1 MEGTQVRATRQV
13 TTCQIGKR
21 QKDGSRCRNR
31 PSRVLAGESPVI
43 WESSYRKEDLGRLAD
58 KLKAR
63 KVQKKFPARSL
74 ACLEKEIFIG
84 CYIIRKLMDGK
95 KLSDTVASLKFP
107 VRFHSSI
114 GRNPTWLT
122 WNQDLDRSYDF
133 KNVHTEPMSLP
144 YLCNQLIHSFIFVPL
159 FGRHGTLRG
168 IFFNSDLTKSR
179 KLYYLSISTL
189 EKIFRKVATNYPWQ
203 SQISFDPFKQDYS
216 ITQE

>member
-1 MEGTQVRATRQV
+1 
-13 TTCQIGKR
+13 
-21 QKDGSRCRNR
+21 
-31 PSRVLAGESPVI
+31 VI
-43 WESSYRKEDLGRLAD
+43 WESSYWKEDLRRLAN

-63 KVQKKFPARSL
+63 KIQKKFPQRSL
-74 ACLEKEIFIG
+74 ACLEKDIFIG
-84 CYIIRKLMDGK
+84 CYIIRKLIDAK
-95 KLSDTVASLKFP
+95 KLSDSILSLKFS

-114 GRNPTWLT
+114 GRKPTWFS
-122 WNQDLDRSYDF
+122 WDRDFDRSYDF
-133 KNVHTEPMSLP
+133 KNVHTEAMSLP

-189 EKIFRKVATNYPWQ
+189 EMAFRKVATNYPWK
-203 SQISFDPFKQDYS
+203 SQISFDPLKQDYS